1 MVNWTALSNR
11 VFMQK
16 RILYH
21 ISFWVAYV
29 LFKSYLNYSTSPDA
43 EQGISTLQLFID
55 SLVPQLVYLV
65 VKIPLVYALF
75 GIINKYF
82 QRQWSLPKSVLI
94 ALLIFAVSTVNYI
107 LINHF
112 VILNW
117 YFGYHEPFRMSL
129 LLGSIIYTS
138 FIISFACGIAIT
150 IKLIRMNLRQ
160 KEVSQEVMKKKL
172 ETELNLLKSQI
183 NPHFLFNTLNN
194 IYSLAMKK
202 SDDTGPVVM
211 KLSKLLRFMLYESE
225 KERILISE
233 EVKLLED
240 YIELERIRYNDRL
253 SLTISIA
260 ISNPNAS
267 ITPLLLLPLIENAFK
282 HGASESM
289 KTVFIEVAISEQN
302 NKLKAS
308 VKNSKERNALPVDCG
323 GIGLKNV
330 RRQLELTYN
339 DFSLDVKNE
348 EHLFQVDLEI
358 NLGSYML

>member
-1 MVNWTALSNR
+1 
-11 VFMQK
+11 MQK

-43 EQGISTLQLFID
+43 EQGIGSFQLFVS
-55 SLVPQLVYLV
+55 SLIPQLVYLI
-65 VKIPLVYALF
+65 VKIPLVYLLF
-75 GIINKYF
+75 GIINRYF
-82 QRQWSLPKSVLI
+82 QRQWSLQKSVLI
-94 ALLIFAVSTVNYI
+94 ALLIFAASTFNYVVV
-107 LINHF
+107 NHF
-112 VILNW
+112 VVLDW
-117 YFGYHEPFRMSL
+117 FYGYKESFKASFV
-129 LLGSIIYTS
+129 LGSIIYS
-138 FIISFACGIAIT
+138 AFIISFACGMAIT

-160 KEVSQEVMKKKL
+160 KEASQEVMKKKL

-225 KERILISE
+225 KDRILISK

-253 SLTISIA
+253 SLTISID
-260 ISNPNAS
+260 ISNPNAN

-289 KTVFIEVAISEQN
+289 KTVFIEVVISEQN
-302 NKLKAS
+302 NHLKAS
-308 VKNSKERNALPVDCG
+308 VKNSKERNATSDDHS

-339 DFSLDVKNE
+339 DFNLDVKNE
-348 EHLFQVDLEI
+348 EHLFEVDLEI
-358 NLGSYML
+358 DLGSYML

>member
-1 MVNWTALSNR
+1 
-11 VFMQK
+11 MQK

-43 EQGISTLQLFID
+43 EQGIGSFQLFIS
-55 SLVPQLVYLV
+55 SLIPQLIYLA
-65 VKIPLVYALF
+65 VKIPLVYLLF
-75 GIINKYF
+75 GIINRYF
-82 QRQWSLPKSVLI
+82 LRQWSLQKSVLI
-94 ALLIFAVSTVNYI
+94 ALFIFVVSIFSYI

-112 VILNW
+112 VVLNW
-117 YFGYHEPFRMSL
+117 FYGYKETFKSSFV
-129 LLGSIIYTS
+129 LGSIIYTS
-138 FIISFACGIAIT
+138 FILSFTCGMAIAV
-150 IKLIRMNLRQ
+150 KLIRMNLRQ
-160 KEVSQEVMKKKL
+160 KEASQEVMKKKL

-225 KERILISE
+225 KDRILISE

-240 YIELERIRYNDRL
+240 YIELERIRYNERL
-253 SLTISIA
+253 SLTISID
-260 ISNPNAS
+260 ISNPNAN

-289 KTVFIEVAISEQN
+289 KPVFIEVVISEQN
-302 NKLKAS
+302 NHLKAS
-308 VKNSKERNALPVDCG
+308 VTNSKERNALPVDCG

-330 RRQLELTYN
+330 RRQLELTYS
-339 DFSLDVKNE
+339 DFALDVKNE
-348 EHLFQVDLEI
+348 EHLFEVNLEI
-358 NLGSYML
+358 DLGSYML

>member
-1 MVNWTALSNR
+1 
-11 VFMQK
+11 MQK

-43 EQGISTLQLFID
+43 EQGIGSFQLFIS
-55 SLVPQLVYLV
+55 SLIPQLIYLV
-65 VKIPLVYALF
+65 VKIPLVYLLF
-75 GIINKYF
+75 GIINRYF
-82 QRQWSLPKSVLI
+82 LRQWSLQKSVLI
-94 ALLIFAVSTVNYI
+94 ALFIFAVFIFSYI

-112 VILNW
+112 VVLNW
-117 YFGYHEPFRMSL
+117 FYGYKETFKSSFVA
-129 LLGSIIYTS
+129 GSIIYTS
-138 FIISFACGIAIT
+138 FILSFTCGMAIAV
-150 IKLIRMNLRQ
+150 KLIRMNLRQ
-160 KEVSQEVMKKKL
+160 KEASQEVMKKKL

-225 KERILISE
+225 KDRILISE
-233 EVKLLED
+233 EVKLLQD
-240 YIELERIRYNDRL
+240 YIELERIRYNERL
-253 SLTISIA
+253 SLTISID

-289 KTVFIEVAISEQN
+289 KTVFIEVVISEQN
-302 NKLKAS
+302 NHLKAS
-308 VKNSKERNALPVDCG
+308 VKNSKERNTPPIDCG

-330 RRQLELTYN
+330 RRQLELTYS
-339 DFSLDVKNE
+339 DFALDVKNE
-348 EHLFQVDLEI
+348 EHLFEVDLEI
-358 NLGSYML
+358 DLGSYLL

>member
-1 MVNWTALSNR
+1 
-11 VFMQK
+11 MQK

-29 LFKSYLNYSTSPDA
+29 LFKSYLNFSTSPDA
-43 EQGISTLQLFID
+43 EKGIATFQLFVS
-55 SLVPQLVYLV
+55 SLIPQVIYLS

-94 ALLIFAVSTVNYI
+94 ALLIFAVSIINYI

-117 YFGYHEPFRMSL
+117 YFGYNEPFQTSL

-138 FIISFACGIAIT
+138 FIISFACGIAIA
-150 IKLIRMNLRQ
+150 IKLIRMNIRQ
-160 KEVSQEVMKKKL
+160 KEASQEVMQKKL

-225 KERILISE
+225 KDRIVINE
-233 EVKLLED
+233 EVKLVQD

-253 SLTISIA
+253 SLTISVE
-260 ISNPNAS
+260 ISNPNAT

-289 KTVFIEVAISEQN
+289 KTILIEVVISEQN
-302 NKLKAS
+302 NRLKAS
-308 VKNSKERNALPVDCG
+308 VKNSKERNLTPVDCG

-330 RRQLELTYN
+330 RRQLELTYS
-339 DFSLDVKNE
+339 DFSLVVNNE
-348 EHLFQVDLEI
+348 EQLFRVDLEI
-358 NLGSYML
+358 DLGSYML